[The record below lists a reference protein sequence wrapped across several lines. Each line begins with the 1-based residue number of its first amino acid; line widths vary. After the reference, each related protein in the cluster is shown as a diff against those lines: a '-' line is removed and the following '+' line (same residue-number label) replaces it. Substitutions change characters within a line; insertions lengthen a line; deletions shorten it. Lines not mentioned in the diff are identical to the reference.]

1 MAIKTTVVAE
11 DKLVEVGVDV
21 LTAETMVSAETPPQG
36 RLARLQSIG
45 PKIGSGE
52 FQRLAHFPTSST
64 VLKDLHPTLRN
75 DFSLTFLFNDLLLSP
90 TLLL

>member
-1 MAIKTTVVAE
+1 MAIKATVVAE
-11 DKLVEVGVDV
+11 DELVEVGVDM

-36 RLARLQSIG
+36 RLARLHSIG
-45 PKIGSGE
+45 PEVGSGE

-75 DFSLTFLFNDLLLSP
+75 DFSLTFLFNDVLLSP